1 MSGVFLGF
9 AAALLA
15 LVAAGLMAL
24 GTRRAATEQ
33 MLGVQLVGTGG
44 IAILILLA
52 VAQGDVAILDVALLL
67 ALLAAMAACAA
78 LAVVRQ
84 GRGQGRGA
92 MANRPG
98 GEAGR

>member
-1 MSGVFLGF
+1 MTGLLFAY
-9 AAALLA
+9 AAALLV
-15 LVAAGLMAL
+15 LVAGGLLAL
-24 GTRRAATEQ
+24 GTRRGATEL

-52 VAQGDVAILDVALLL
+52 VAQGDGAILDVALLL

-84 GRGQGRGA
+84 AAR
-92 MANRPG
+92 RPG
-98 GEAGR
+98 GEGGR